1 MIKNEKKVL
10 LKLRDERNEHA
21 FDLIYNEYHKL
32 VYYVIYKI
40 VGDHEVARDLSID
53 TFLTMYNK
61 IDQHDMNKSF
71 KYWLLTIAKNNGKLY
86 LRNNKDKGV
95 IVDNDLVEEVVDSHE
110 NYKTMITECCSIL
123 IEQEFDIL
131 NQHLIFNLTFEEIAE
146 VTELSKSNVHRIYKK
161 AIEKVKIEM

>member
-10 LKLRDERNEHA
+10 MKLRDERNEHA
-21 FDLIYNEYHKL
+21 FDLIYNEYYKL
-32 VYYVIYKI
+32 VYYVIFKI

-61 IDQHDMNKSF
+61 IEQHDMNKSF

-86 LRNNKDKGV
+86 LRNKKDKDVV
-95 IVDNDLVEEVVDSHE
+95 IDNELVENQVDSHD
-110 NYKTMITECCSIL
+110 NYKALMRDCCGIL
-123 IEQEFDIL
+123 TEQEFDIL
-131 NQHLIFNLTFEEIAE
+131 NQHLIFNLTFEEIS
-146 VTELSKSNVHRIYKK
+146 ELTDTPKTNVHRIYKK